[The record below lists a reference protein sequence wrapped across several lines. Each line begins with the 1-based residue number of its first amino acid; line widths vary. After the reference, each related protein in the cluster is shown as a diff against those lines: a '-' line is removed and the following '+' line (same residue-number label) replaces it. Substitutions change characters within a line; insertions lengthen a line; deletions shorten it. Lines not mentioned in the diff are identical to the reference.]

1 MCQLGRLCL
10 VWVTKRY
17 RALTKKRPM
26 TDVRDIGAIGARVL
40 LDRASH
46 AGKTYSFTGALTT
59 FEQFVVVLSQAL
71 HRKITPIRDANYFH
85 FLF

>member
-1 MCQLGRLCL
+1 
-10 VWVTKRY
+10 
-17 RALTKKRPM
+17 M

-59 FEQFVVVLSQAL
+59 VEQFVVVLSPAL

-85 FLF
+85 FLFYCSGVIATSRKRGCQSSGSLA